1 MELLS
6 ELKIFKN
13 VDYDSLLE
21 EIRIIDYEK
30 NEYIIKENLDNS
42 NFYYLIEGKV
52 SLYSNTIHGKKK
64 IYFTLDKNNMINDV
78 DFTMDHFPYNVK
90 CFEKAKVMVISK
102 SVLEAECEHNTT
114 LLKNILNLQA
124 MRSKR
129 LYRQLKDTVSIS
141 IEKKL
146 AAQLWK
152 LSNDYGI
159 TKGDLVKIDF
169 KINNTYLANLIGCS
183 RESVSKAMHKLMDM
197 ELVYSIDNK
206 LYVKQEEIL
215 NYYRK

>member
-146 AAQLWK
+146 AAKLWK